1 MTSRRVHLE
10 HHGPPSFFSF
20 DIFAVDENSPVP
32 LTLSFQ
38 HVQFIKGGARSARL
52 TALCF
57 PTLPVAIFSSEHA
70 TVRAQ
75 RDVHQRGAAML
86 VLSRKKNE
94 SIIISDNI
102 TVTVIEIRGDKVR
115 LGIEAPKHVTV
126 HRREV
131 YEAIQNQARALD
143 PDANRVRPEA

>member
-1 MTSRRVHLE
+1 MKI
-10 HHGPPSFFSF
+10 P
-20 DIFAVDENSPVP
+20 PVP
-32 LTLSFQ
+32 LTHCLQ
-38 HVQFIKGGARSARL
+38 HVQFNKGGARNTSLKASRVL
-52 TALCF
+52 SFAGTYF
-57 PTLPVAIFSSEHA
+57 PSKNE
-70 TVRAQ
+70 TVRAE
-75 RDVHQRGAAML
+75 RDEHQRGNVML

-94 SIIISDNI
+94 SIIINDNI